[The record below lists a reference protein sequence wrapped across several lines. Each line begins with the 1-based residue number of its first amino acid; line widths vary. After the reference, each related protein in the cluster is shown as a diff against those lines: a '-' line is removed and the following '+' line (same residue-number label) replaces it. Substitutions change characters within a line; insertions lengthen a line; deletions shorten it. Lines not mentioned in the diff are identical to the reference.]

1 MTRKDNVDQVET
13 YRIEIEGRLNE
24 DWSDWFGGLAI
35 STEEREG
42 TPTTTLTGTV
52 VDQAALHGILN
63 RIWNLSL
70 KVISV
75 IRIETEE
82 TREKKEV

>member
-1 MTRKDNVDQVET
+1 VTENDSLDQPET
-13 YRIEIEGRLNE
+13 YRIEIEGRLDE
-24 DWSDWFGGLAI
+24 DWSDWFDGLII
-35 STEEREG
+35 STEDKEG
-42 TPTTTLTGTV
+42 IPTTTLTGAV

-75 IRIETEE
+75 IQIETD
-82 TREKKEV
+82 RAKKKEEV